1 MESQNIIYSYKLR
14 TNETKEVQLS
24 AYSNTKLNLAIILS
38 RLQSITIT
46 FHVLIRWLT
55 DCWLKLKIEN
65 RLPRMVTK
73 NATK

>member
-1 MESQNIIYSYKLR
+1 MLCFMESQNIIYSYKLR

-46 FHVLIRWLT
+46 FHVLIR
-55 DCWLKLKIEN
+55 
-65 RLPRMVTK
+65 
-73 NATK
+73 